1 LVVASTGI
9 EAVHFRRTAKF
20 HDFGRGANMEYES
33 PKVVDYGTLVDLTA
47 ARDHSHHTD
56 CNFPSGT
63 PSHDMCFS

>member
-1 LVVASTGI
+1 
-9 EAVHFRRTAKF
+9 
-20 HDFGRGANMEYES
+20 MEYES
-33 PKVVDYGTLVDLTA
+33 PEVVDYGTLVDLTA